1 MDREP
6 YWDYM
11 SRRLREEESMF
22 NSLHLK
28 LDDTEKRTIT
38 TEVDLMK
45 KEIYQLQKSLQES
58 YKRIKVL
65 NETIRKQHDKIFR
78 LEKLMNKEIYQLEFE
93 F

>member
-1 MDREP
+1 MERDP

-11 SRRLREEESMF
+11 SRRLREEASMF

>member
-1 MDREP
+1 MEREP

>member
-1 MDREP
+1 MEREP

-58 YKRIKVL
+58 YKRITVL

>member
-1 MDREP
+1 MEREP

-11 SRRLREEESMF
+11 SRRLREEEPMF

-58 YKRIKVL
+58 YKRITVL

>member
-1 MDREP
+1 
-6 YWDYM
+6 
-11 SRRLREEESMF
+11 MF

-58 YKRIKVL
+58 YKRITVL

-78 LEKLMNKEIYQLEFE
+78 LEKLMNKEIYQLEFK

>member
-1 MDREP
+1 MEREP

-28 LDDTEKRTIT
+28 LDDTEKRTIA

-58 YKRIKVL
+58 YKRITVL

-78 LEKLMNKEIYQLEFE
+78 LEKLMNKEIYQLEFK

>member
-1 MDREP
+1 MEREP

-45 KEIYQLQKSLQES
+45 KEIYQLQKSL
-58 YKRIKVL
+58 
-65 NETIRKQHDKIFR
+65 
-78 LEKLMNKEIYQLEFE
+78 
-93 F
+93 

>member
-1 MDREP
+1 MEREP

-11 SRRLREEESMF
+11 SRRLREEEPMF

-28 LDDTEKRTIT
+28 LDDTEKRTIA

>member
-1 MDREP
+1 MEREP

-11 SRRLREEESMF
+11 SRRLREEEPMF

-28 LDDTEKRTIT
+28 LDDTEKRTIA

-58 YKRIKVL
+58 YKRITVL

>member
-1 MDREP
+1 MEREP

-78 LEKLMNKEIYQLEFE
+78 LEKLMNKEIYQLEFK

>member
-1 MDREP
+1 MEREP

-11 SRRLREEESMF
+11 SRRLREEEPMF

-58 YKRIKVL
+58 YKRITVL

-78 LEKLMNKEIYQLEFE
+78 LEKLMNKEIYQLEFK

>member
-1 MDREP
+1 M
-6 YWDYM
+6 Y
-11 SRRLREEESMF
+11 

>member
-1 MDREP
+1 MEREP

-11 SRRLREEESMF
+11 SRKLREEESMF

-58 YKRIKVL
+58 YKKIKVL

>member
-1 MDREP
+1 
-6 YWDYM
+6 
-11 SRRLREEESMF
+11 
-22 NSLHLK
+22 
-28 LDDTEKRTIT
+28 
-38 TEVDLMK
+38 MK

>member
-1 MDREP
+1 MEREP
-6 YWDYM
+6 YWDYI

-58 YKRIKVL
+58 YKKIKVL

>member
-1 MDREP
+1 MEREP

-45 KEIYQLQKSLQES
+45 KEIYQLQKSLS
-58 YKRIKVL
+58 
-65 NETIRKQHDKIFR
+65 NSIRKTK
-78 LEKLMNKEIYQLEFE
+78 N
-93 F
+93 

>member
-1 MDREP
+1 MEREP

-58 YKRIKVL
+58 YKKIKVL

>member
-1 MDREP
+1 MEREP

-28 LDDTEKRTIT
+28 LDDTEKRTIA

-58 YKRIKVL
+58 YKRITVL